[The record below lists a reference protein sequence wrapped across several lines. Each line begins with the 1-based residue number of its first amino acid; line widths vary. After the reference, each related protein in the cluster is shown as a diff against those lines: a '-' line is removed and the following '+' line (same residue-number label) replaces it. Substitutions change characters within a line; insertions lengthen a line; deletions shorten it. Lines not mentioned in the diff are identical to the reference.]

1 MEEPGRLQF
10 MGLRKVKDDLATKQ
24 QPQPE
29 GTGGRGGR
37 VKCVEEFSCMVMD
50 GN

>member
-10 MGLRKVKDDLATKQ
+10 MGLHKVRETKQ

-29 GTGGRGGR
+29 GTGGGGGR
-37 VKCVEEFSCMVMD
+37 VKCVEEVSCLVMD